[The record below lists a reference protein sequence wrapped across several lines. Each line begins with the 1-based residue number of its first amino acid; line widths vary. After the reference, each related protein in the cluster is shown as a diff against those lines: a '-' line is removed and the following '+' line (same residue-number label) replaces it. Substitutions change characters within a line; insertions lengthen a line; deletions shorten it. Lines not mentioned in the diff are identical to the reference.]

1 MKKAVIVLNILIPFL
16 LGCMVD
22 LYAPA
27 LPTIAA
33 SFQAKLHL
41 VQLSISLYLL
51 GYGIGQIFLG
61 ISSDNF
67 GRRKTM
73 LFSTVF
79 FIGASIIAASSK
91 NINMLN
97 WCRFL
102 QGLSISGL
110 CLSSRATAVDCFSGL
125 QLTRVMSYF
134 YISRSMGIIIA
145 PFIGGYLLHYLNWQA
160 DFYFF
165 TFFGIIIFA
174 YVLGMTTETKPTSQN
189 LTKNNLV
196 KNLVIILSAKTFI
209 YFTIILTL
217 IYSSWMAFEVIGPF
231 LIQNVLKYSMINY
244 GYMLA
249 AAGIVY
255 FAGNLLNHV
264 LINYF
269 KPLTISFAAII
280 CILFT
285 SIAMLALALIL
296 PINLYI
302 ILLPLLL
309 ISCLTG
315 FVFPNLTAA
324 ALGMFKTSAGTAGA
338 ILGAFMSIGV
348 FLISSLAS
356 FFKTNSQIPMATIFV
371 VISALCVTA
380 FVKCREKNTALNLA
394 P

>member
-1 MKKAVIVLNILIPFL
+1 MKKAVIFLNILIPFL

-27 LPTIAA
+27 LPTIAV

-61 ISSDNF
+61 ILSDNF
-67 GRRKTM
+67 GRRKTL
-73 LFSTVF
+73 LFSTIL
-79 FIGASIIAASSK
+79 FIGVSILAASSK
-91 NINMLN
+91 NMNMLN
-97 WCRFL
+97 LCRFL
-102 QGLSISGL
+102 QGVSIAGL
-110 CLSSRATAVDCFSGL
+110 CLSCRATAVDCFSGL

-134 YISRSMGIIIA
+134 YISRSIGIIVA
-145 PFIGGYLLHYLNWQA
+145 PFIGGYLLHYFNWQA

-165 TFFGIIIFA
+165 ALFGIIIFV
-174 YVLGMTTETKPTSQN
+174 YISSLTTETKPTSQN
-189 LTKNNLV
+189 FTTNKLV
-196 KNLVIILSAKTFI
+196 KTLSDILSAKTFV
-209 YFTIILTL
+209 YFAIILTL

-231 LIQNVLKYSMINY
+231 LIQNVLKYSMVNY

-255 FAGNLLNHV
+255 FIGNLLNHV

-269 KPLTISFAAII
+269 KPLLISFVAII
-280 CILFT
+280 CFLLT
-285 SIAMLALALIL
+285 SITMLALALLL

-309 ISCLTG
+309 ISFLTG

-348 FLISSLAS
+348 FLISTFASL
-356 FFKTNSQIPMATIFV
+356 FKTSSQMPMAIIFV
-371 VISALCVTA
+371 VLSGICVLMFA
-380 FVKCREKNTALNLA
+380 GWQKEKCS
-394 P
+394 